1 MRAHL
6 LYNEKTVYN
15 RISTKNVV
23 KFILLVGSLATNMG
37 VGTVACITSSRK
49 QGTRSAGWELHSTQT
64 QQTILMAAIKQYSNL
79 NWSSL
84 VNNATPAGVVAALQE
99 IDCRHKR
106 WPCNVCT
113 VSISYPV
120 KKKEWILISWGDIFS
135 CTFFSK
141 FDINS
146 LKNSKKKLT
155 M

>member
-6 LYNEKTVYN
+6 LYNENTVYN

-79 NWSSL
+79 N
-84 VNNATPAGVVAALQE
+84 
-99 IDCRHKR
+99 
-106 WPCNVCT
+106 
-113 VSISYPV
+113 
-120 KKKEWILISWGDIFS
+120 
-135 CTFFSK
+135 
-141 FDINS
+141 
-146 LKNSKKKLT
+146 
-155 M
+155 